1 MVINDNI
8 HVWFLPSMGNV
19 WLTCSLRAFCSQFL
33 FCSPFLRD
41 KCCPWV
47 PWQSIGITLDYVRI
61 DLIFFRKNLSLVDC
75 AVAMYNCCFVMSY
88 RISYFRTASTS
99 LSPSILYT
107 YIYIYM
113 LIFHVT
119 KQRVVIGWRPADVLW
134 QRAYRRRSART
145 TAYNSGK
152 LTL

>member
-1 MVINDNI
+1 
-8 HVWFLPSMGNV
+8 
-19 WLTCSLRAFCSQFL
+19 
-33 FCSPFLRD
+33 
-41 KCCPWV
+41 
-47 PWQSIGITLDYVRI
+47 
-61 DLIFFRKNLSLVDC
+61 
-75 AVAMYNCCFVMSY
+75 
-88 RISYFRTASTS
+88 
-99 LSPSILYT
+99 
-107 YIYIYM
+107 M